1 MKQIYSNFYIDTFIN
16 LDKSIENELNDLITN
31 KIEYVI
37 NLTEYQQ
44 LNVNHRIAL
53 TCNGIKSIDF
63 FNDPELHRIKRIPPQ
78 SRSGEEISS
87 RFIIRNRIIKE
98 KSEFILN
105 LSKMTGNILFI
116 CNRNNVLSPL
126 FVCLMMY
133 LRSCTASHIDSILR
147 DKEVVT
153 SAKYKADIKN
163 YLDKY
168 IDIIYNN
175 INEVSK

>member
-1 MKQIYSNFYIDTFIN
+1 MKHIYHNLFIDTFKN
-16 LDKSIENELNDLITN
+16 LDRSIEGEMKDLIKN
-31 KIEYVI
+31 NIEYVI

-53 TCNGIKSIDF
+53 TCNGIKSLDF
-63 FNDPELHRIKRIPPQ
+63 FDDPELHRIKRIPPQ

-87 RFIIRNRIIKE
+87 RITIRNRIIKE
-98 KSEFILN
+98 R
-105 LSKMTGNILFI
+105 SKFLLTLCGMTGNILFI

-126 FVCLMMY
+126 FVCLMMH
-133 LRSCTASHIDSILR
+133 LQSCNASHIDSILQ
-147 DKEVVT
+147 DDDVVT
-153 SAKYKADIKN
+153 SAKNRADIKN

-168 IDIIYNN
+168 KDIIYNN

>member
-1 MKQIYSNFYIDTFIN
+1 MRQIYSNFYIDTFIN
-16 LDKSIENELNDLITN
+16 LDKSIEDELNDLITN

-37 NLTEYQQ
+37 NLTEYEQ

-53 TCNGIKSIDF
+53 TCNGIKSLDF
-63 FNDPELHRIKRIPPQ
+63 FKDPELHRIKHIPPQ
-78 SRSGEEISS
+78 SRSGEEIRS
-87 RFIIRNRIIKE
+87 RITIRNRIIKE
-98 KSEFILN
+98 RSKFLLT
-105 LSKMTGNILFI
+105 LSGMTGNILFI

-126 FVCLMMY
+126 FVCLMMH
-133 LRSCTASHIDSILR
+133 LQSCSASHIDSILQ
-147 DKEVVT
+147 DDDVVT
-153 SAKYKADIKN
+153 SAKNRADIKN